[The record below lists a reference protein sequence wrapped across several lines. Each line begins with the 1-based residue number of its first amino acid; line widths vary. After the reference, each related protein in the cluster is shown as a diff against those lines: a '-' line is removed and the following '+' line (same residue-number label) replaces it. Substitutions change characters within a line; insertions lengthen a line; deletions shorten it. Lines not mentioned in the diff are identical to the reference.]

1 MKTDLILNIETS
13 TSNCSVSLSKGRNL
27 IDLIEI
33 DNSSYSH
40 SENLH
45 TFIYQILNSNKFSSE
60 DLGCVSV
67 SRGPGSY
74 TGLRIGVSAAKGLC
88 FANDI
93 PLVSVSSL
101 EILANSSN
109 FNGIIIP
116 TIDARRDEVYS
127 SVFFQSNMI
136 RKEKPEIIKS
146 DSFGEHLK
154 NNNIIIVGNGQFKCE
169 KIIKKHKKIFFDKNI
184 INPSSK
190 YMPKLSY
197 RKFINNEFEDLAYFE
212 PRYLKEF
219 KTNL

>member
-1 MKTDLILNIETS
+1 MKPDLILNIETS
-13 TSNCSVSLSKGRNL
+13 TSNCSVSLSNGESL

-33 DNSSYSH
+33 DNSYYSH

-45 TFIYQILNSNKFSSE
+45 TFIYQILKSNKFSSE

-127 SVFFQSNMI
+127 SAFFQSNMI
-136 RKEKPEIIKS
+136 SKEKPEIIAS
-146 DSFGEHLK
+146 ESFIEYLK
-154 NNNIIIVGNGQFKCE
+154 NNNIMIVGNGQFKCE

-190 YMPKLSY
+190 
-197 RKFINNEFEDLAYFE
+197 
-212 PRYLKEF
+212 
-219 KTNL
+219 

>member
-1 MKTDLILNIETS
+1 MKPDLILNIETS
-13 TSNCSVSLSKGRNL
+13 TSNCSVSLSKGENL

-33 DNSSYSH
+33 DNRSYSH

-127 SVFFQSNMI
+127 SAFFQSNMI
-136 RKEKPEIIKS
+136 SKEKPEIIVS
-146 DSFGEHLK
+146 ESFIAVSYTHLTLPTTGS
-154 NNNIIIVGNGQFKCE
+154 V
-169 KIIKKHKKIFFDKNI
+169 
-184 INPSSK
+184 
-190 YMPKLSY
+190 
-197 RKFINNEFEDLAYFE
+197 
-212 PRYLKEF
+212 
-219 KTNL
+219 

>member
-13 TSNCSVSLSKGRNL
+13 TSNCSVSLSKGKNL

-88 FANDI
+88 
-93 PLVSVSSL
+93 LSL
-101 EILANSSN
+101 IH
-109 FNGIIIP
+109 I
-116 TIDARRDEVYS
+116 
-127 SVFFQSNMI
+127 
-136 RKEKPEIIKS
+136 
-146 DSFGEHLK
+146 
-154 NNNIIIVGNGQFKCE
+154 
-169 KIIKKHKKIFFDKNI
+169 
-184 INPSSK
+184 
-190 YMPKLSY
+190 
-197 RKFINNEFEDLAYFE
+197 
-212 PRYLKEF
+212 
-219 KTNL
+219 